1 MVARRRRGPRGQPHG
16 FADHAKRKRRRLGPD
31 AQVRKDRIR
40 LPGGYPGSGADRRT
54 ARDDVGRRIHAVV
67 LAVSVDSKFTL
78 RAYAEQ
84 EGYTFDLLADFWP
97 HGAAASL
104 YGVFDPDS
112 GMALRGTFII
122 DAGGTIRYT
131 VVNPRGQARDLG
143 EYRKALAGLDKA

>member
-1 MVARRRRGPRGQPHG
+1 MFYP
-16 FADHAKRKRRRLGPD
+16 FAFSGICTGELCEIRDNLSLFED
-31 AQVRKDRIR
+31 AN
-40 LPGGYPGSGADRRT
+40 
-54 ARDDVGRRIHAVV
+54 AVV

-84 EGYTFDLLADFWP
+84 EGYAFDLLADFWP

-104 YGVFDPDS
+104 YGVFDPES
-112 GMALRGTFII
+112 GMAQRGTFII

-143 EYRKALAGLDKA
+143 EYRKALAGLVKA